1 MTQKDIIMTYLY
13 ADLNRAG
20 TTLVHT
26 WCCQLQ
32 KRTFSQF
39 VYLGDN
45 VAQQYY
51 KFNQSGVNLD
61 SPFRYLDN
69 EPYVPPENVNDF
81 SATFDI
87 DFYTRNVEITYFNDE
102 DIILSKEITSAILHK
117 EPLTQDDL
125 LETRVILPK

>member
-1 MTQKDIIMTYLY
+1 MTYLY
-13 ADLNRAG
+13 ADINRAG

-26 WCCQLQ
+26 WCCQVQ

-51 KFNQSGVNLD
+51 KFIQSGANLD
-61 SPFRYLDN
+61 SEFRYVKN
-69 EPYVPPENVNDF
+69 EPYLNPDHMDDF

-87 DFYTRNVEITYFNDE
+87 DFYTRNVEITYFNDA
-102 DIILSKEITSAILHK
+102 DNLLSKEITSAMLHK
-117 EPLTQDDL
+117 EPLTEEDL
-125 LETRVILPK
+125 LETRVILKK

>member
-1 MTQKDIIMTYLY
+1 MTYLY

-45 VAQQYY
+45 IAQEYY
-51 KFNQSGVNLD
+51 KFNQSGANLD
-61 SPFRYLDN
+61 SPFRYVKN
-69 EPYVPPENVNDF
+69 EPYLVPDHMDDF

-87 DFYTRNVEITYFNDE
+87 DFYTRNVEISYFNDS
-102 DIILSKEITSAILHK
+102 DILLSKEITSAVLHK
-117 EPLTQDDL
+117 EPLTENDL
-125 LETRVILPK
+125 LETRVILKN

>member
-1 MTQKDIIMTYLY
+1 MTYLY

-51 KFNQSGVNLD
+51 KFNQSGGNMD
-61 SPFRYLDN
+61 SEFRYVKN
-69 EPYVPPENVNDF
+69 EPYLNPDQMDDF
-81 SATFDI
+81 TATFDI
-87 DFYTRNVEITYFNDE
+87 DFYTRNVEITYFNDA
-102 DIILSKEITSAILHK
+102 DKLLSKDITSAILHR
-117 EPLTQDDL
+117 EPLTQEDL
-125 LETRVILPK
+125 LETRVILKN